1 MRGNVTSSATASTA
15 YVRPECKCTGTK
27 NANLIGR
34 DRKVLLFSLLRV
46 FSQTLESGSQYK

>member
-1 MRGNVTSSATASTA
+1 
-15 YVRPECKCTGTK
+15 VRPECKCTGTK